1 MGLPGGHLGTQ
12 LGGTW
17 EIRKAIGDFWEAY
30 GRPRDQFLRSLGSV
44 MAHFGGSLA
53 SSVGNV
59 GPYEIHEIPCVF
71 VGFSRV
77 GRHPGGIGRHPGSI
91 WNHLGGIWRQLG
103 GIWRFLGGIWRLLGG
118 RGAGLGD
125 TRILGSPGVEGNMLI
140 PRPHS
145 SIPDG

>member
-1 MGLPGGHLGTQ
+1 
-12 LGGTW
+12 
-17 EIRKAIGDFWEAY
+17 
-30 GRPRDQFLRSLGSV
+30 

-59 GPYEIHEIPCVF
+59 GPYEIYEIPTVLLVF
-71 VGFSRV
+71 QGL
-77 GRHPGGIGRHPGSI
+77 GGIGRHPGSI

-125 TRILGSPGVEGNMLI
+125 PRILSSKISGGVLRGLGALI
-140 PRPHS
+140 QYPVLL
-145 SIPDG
+145 IQDTGYAIQDTGY